1 MSGQNTRP
9 LPLRSEDQG
18 HATNLTHLLARFRHQ
33 VEHDA
38 GQPIEALDLNAALLL
53 SDLCRF
59 LELSDEGCGRVLGDG
74 AAAFVG
80 HVETQRV
87 GLQLCPSPESLVA

>member
-1 MSGQNTRP
+1 MSGQNA
-9 LPLRSEDQG
+9 QN
-18 HATNLTHLLARFRHQ
+18 ATNLTHLLARFRQQ
-33 VEHDA
+33 VEREA
-38 GQPIEALDLNAALLL
+38 GQPIESLDLNAALLL

-87 GLQLCPSPESLVA
+87 GLPLCPSPESLVA